1 MATKKT
7 TKKKGSAVPV
17 ESDAEIAAELGA
29 YETDAHRMSK

>member
-7 TKKKGSAVPV
+7 TTKKKAALPV
-17 ESDAEIAAELGA
+17 ESKAETAAEFGA

>member
-1 MATKKT
+1 
-7 TKKKGSAVPV
+7 VPV

>member
-7 TKKKGSAVPV
+7 TKKKTAAVSV
-17 ESDAEIAAELGA
+17 ESKAETAAEFGA